1 MADAIHSRI
10 TRLLRGRYGRVD
22 ASDEEVVDA
31 ARAADIHHRILNFVD
46 GENIT
51 DALFESMY

>member
-1 MADAIHSRI
+1 MLCD
-10 TRLLRGRYGRVD
+10 RYGRVD

-51 DALFESMY
+51 DALLESTY